1 MTASEQLFVTL
12 LRSQTVQDRLFVHL
26 SNADIGAV
34 RAASS
39 ACCNLVTK
47 TLFTR
52 IHVTFTAATFTKPS
66 RVAALGRIGHHVEH
80 LTFHVPHSHATFLPP
95 LIHPL
100 TGQEICF
107 LYSPH
112 TSMSSVM
119 TRPKYANTELGEI
132 LTQQYPPLFHAATNV
147 PSFIHALQM
156 VPNMR
161 HLTIYCPGQDPA
173 ERYRRSVVDYALISM
188 RIAVERAPLT
198 KLNKLSLSFLHPA
211 AFTYLRH
218 AQGFGCVPSAARR
231 WRQIKKLQI
240 SVEAWDFYGP
250 SPGLDLLKTM
260 DDYIRYFAPTLEKF
274 TFAWVGSKGPC
285 PVALSADPLFA
296 PPRSSKKLFHEVTS
310 PMSPLP
316 TRPSRSPIHFPV
328 LRYLEIRK
336 ATMNAPQLSA
346 LINSHR
352 ETVKEFDFRNVVL
365 INRGSWDEA
374 LAPLSGDRSWSRT
387 SLVAA
392 SECTIVSDDS
402 FDDLPSPS
410 AAAAAASKELL
421 DVDLGGL
428 AISDEESEVIE
439 AACESVAAA
448 EDDDLSISTKLKKKR
463 VRRRRHGRSH
473 HDKDQDRRTSEPRPS
488 MSSSSSSF
496 RLRSPFRPRSKPS
509 FESEPPPPPTPIPKS
524 IITAPMLA
532 SDPRPVLLQPTV
544 YNPSALSAPD
554 EGISSVQ
561 RNIER
566 EEAHRR
572 LAEDAVARVRALQRA
587 KEAVLSKLSREFC
600 SKRNGGG
607 GVSACRLVAGA
618 QAGGGGGDGHG
629 REVLMDDRGSLESRS
644 TLVPLFFSRS

>member
-1 MTASEQLFVTL
+1 MTVSEQLVLTL
-12 LRSQTVQDRLFVHL
+12 LRCQTIQDSLFSHL
-26 SNADIGAV
+26 SNADVCAV
-34 RAASS
+34 RGASS

-47 TLFTR
+47 ALFTR

-80 LTFHVPHSHATFLPP
+80 LTFHVPHSDATFLAP

-112 TSMSSVM
+112 TSMGSVM

-147 PSFIHALQM
+147 PSFIHALNR

-161 HLTIYCPGQDPA
+161 HLTIHCPGQDPA

-188 RIAVERAPLT
+188 RIAVERAHLNR
-198 KLNKLSLSFLHPA
+198 LNKLSLSSLHPA

-231 WRQIKKLQI
+231 WRQIRKLQI

-250 SPGLDLLKTM
+250 SPGLDLLKTI

-274 TFAWVGSKGPC
+274 TFAWVGFKGPC

-296 PPRSSKKLFHEVTS
+296 PPRSSQKLFHEVTS

-316 TRPSRSPIHFPV
+316 IPPSRSPIHFPV
-328 LRYLEIRK
+328 LRYLEIRQ

-346 LINSHR
+346 LINAHR
-352 ETVKEFDFRNVVL
+352 DTVKEFDFRNVVL
-365 INRGSWDEA
+365 VNHGSWDEA
-374 LAPLSGDRSWSRT
+374 LAPISRDKSWSQT
-387 SLVAA
+387 SFVAA
-392 SECTIVSDDS
+392 SECNVLSDDG

-410 AAAAAASKELL
+410 AAAAAATQELL
-421 DVDLGGL
+421 NLDLGGL
-428 AISDEESEVIE
+428 AFSDEESDVIE
-439 AACESVAAA
+439 AACESLAAA
-448 EDDDLSISTKLKKKR
+448 EDDDLSITTTLKKKR
-463 VRRRRHGRSH
+463 IRRRRHRH
-473 HDKDQDRRTSEPRPS
+473 HHKDKEGGTSQPRPS
-488 MSSSSSSF
+488 TSTSSSSF
-496 RLRSPFRPRSKPS
+496 RLRSPFRPRSRLS
-509 FESEPPPPPTPIPKS
+509 FESESRPPTTPIPRS

-532 SDPRPVLLQPTV
+532 EPQPVLLQPTV
-544 YNPSALSAPD
+544 YNPSAGPALD
-554 EGISSVQ
+554 QGISSVQ
-561 RNIER
+561 RNIEQ
-566 EEAHRR
+566 EEAHRH
-572 LAEDAVARVRALQRA
+572 LAEDAVARVHALQRA
-587 KEAVLSKLSREFC
+587 KEAVLSKLGREFC
-600 SKRNGGG
+600 SKRYGGG
-607 GVSACRLVAGA
+607 GGSGCWLQART
-618 QAGGGGGDGHG
+618 QAGGGGRGHG
-629 REVLMDDRGSLESRS
+629 REVLLADRGSLGSRS

>member
-1 MTASEQLFVTL
+1 MTAAEQLLVSL
-12 LRSQTVQDRLFVHL
+12 LGSQAVQDTLFAHL

-34 RAASS
+34 RTASS

-52 IHVTFTAATFTKPS
+52 IHVTFSAATFTKPG
-66 RVAALGRIGHHVEH
+66 RVAALARIGHHVEH
-80 LTFHVPHSHATFLPP
+80 LTFHVPHSHGTFLPP
-95 LIHPL
+95 LIHPT

-112 TSMSSVM
+112 TSMGSVM

-147 PSFIHALQM
+147 PSFIHALKM
-156 VPNMR
+156 LPNMR
-161 HLTIYCPGQDPA
+161 HLTIHCPGQDPA

-198 KLNKLSLSFLHPA
+198 RLNKLSLSSLHPA
-211 AFTYLRH
+211 AFIYLRH

-231 WRQIKKLQI
+231 WSQIKKLQI

-250 SPGLDLLKTM
+250 SPGLDHLKAM
-260 DDYIRYFAPTLEKF
+260 ENYIRYFAPALEKL
-274 TFAWVGSKGPC
+274 TFAWIGSKGPC
-285 PVALSADPLFA
+285 PIALSADPLFA

-316 TRPSRSPIHFPV
+316 IRPSRSPIHFPV
-328 LRYLEIRK
+328 LRYLEIRR

-365 INRGSWDEA
+365 VNRGSWDEA
-374 LAPLSGDRSWSRT
+374 LAPLSRDRSWSRS

-392 SECTIVSDDS
+392 SECSMVSDDS
-402 FDDLPSPS
+402 LDDLPSPS

-421 DVDLGGL
+421 DMDLGGL
-428 AISDEESEVIE
+428 AVSDEESEVIE

-448 EDDDLSISTKLKKKR
+448 EEDDLSISTKLKKKR
-463 VRRRRHGRSH
+463 IRRRRHGRSH
-473 HDKDQDRRTSEPRPS
+473 HHKDEDRQTSEPRPS
-488 MSSSSSSF
+488 TSSSSSSF
-496 RLRSPFRPRSKPS
+496 RLRSPFRPRRKPS
-509 FESEPPPPPTPIPKS
+509 FEPEPPPPPIPVPKS
-524 IITAPMLA
+524 IITSPMLDP
-532 SDPRPVLLQPTV
+532 DPRPVLLQPTV
-544 YNPSALSAPD
+544 YNPLARPAPD

-561 RNIER
+561 RNIEL

-572 LAEDAVARVRALQRA
+572 LAEDAVARTHALQRA
-587 KEAVLSKLSREFC
+587 KETVLSKLSREFC
-600 SKRNGGG
+600 GKRHGGG
-607 GVSACRLVAGA
+607 GRRGGAVAACRLAVG
-618 QAGGGGGDGHG
+618 AGGGGG